1 MADYPSSSPATG
13 WPSTVIW
20 WHVYPLGFVDAER
33 NAVTEVTHR
42 LPQLLNWLDY
52 VVELGANGLL
62 LAPVFFAG
70 SHGYDTLDH
79 YRIDPRLGDDADFD
93 ELIAQARARGIR
105 ICLDGVFNHLARDHE
120 IIRRAIAAG
129 PGTEEGDWIRWSDEG
144 YPWNF
149 EGHPRLVELN
159 LANPAVAGFVG
170 DVMIHWLDR
179 GADAWRLDAAYAAGA
194 PSWRP
199 IIDRVRAAHPEVWVL
214 GEVIHGPYQEFVIGS
229 GVDSVTQY
237 ELWHLTWTALKDRN
251 FFALDWAL
259 QHHREMLKVF
269 RPQTFLSNHDVTRI
283 ATQLDDP
290 RHLRLAVALLM
301 LLPGVPSIYAG
312 DEQGFTGEK
321 QENAHGDDAVRPP
334 FPESPGGLLPFGA
347 DLHDHYRAMIAL
359 RRRHPWLADADV
371 TTSAVSNTSITIHLA
386 GPDQRLELRLN
397 ISDEPVDGVPPHS
410 WQIS

>member
-1 MADYPSSSPATG
+1 MANG
-13 WPSTVIW
+13 WSAKVIW

-33 NAVTEVTHR
+33 NAVSDVTHR

-52 VVELGANGLL
+52 LVELGANGLL
-62 LAPVFFAG
+62 LAPIFAAG

-79 YRIDPRLGDDADFD
+79 YRIDPRLGDDSDFD
-93 ELIAQARARGIR
+93 ELVAQAKARGIR
-105 ICLDGVFNHLARDHE
+105 LCLDGVFNHLARDHE
-120 IIRRAIAAG
+120 IVRRAIAAG
-129 PGTEEGDWIRWSDEG
+129 PGTPEGDWIKWSEEG
-144 YPWNF
+144 FPWNF

-159 LANPAVAGFVG
+159 LANPVVAQYVG
-170 DVMIHWLDR
+170 DVMIHWLER

-194 PSWRP
+194 PAWRP
-199 IIDRVRAAHPEVWVL
+199 ILDRVRAAHPEAWVL
-214 GEVIHGPYQEFVIGS
+214 GEVIHGPYEDFVTGS

-259 QHHREMLKVF
+259 KHHRELVKLF
-269 RPQTFLSNHDVTRI
+269 LPQTFLSNHDVTRI

-290 RHLRLAVALLM
+290 RHVRLAVTLLM

-321 QENAHGDDAVRPP
+321 QENAYGDDAVRPP
-334 FPESPGGLLPFGA
+334 FPESPDGLLPFGA

-359 RRRHPWLADADV
+359 RRRHPWLAEADV
-371 TTSAVSNTSITIHLA
+371 TT
-386 GPDQRLELRLN
+386 
-397 ISDEPVDGVPPHS
+397 
-410 WQIS
+410 

>member
-1 MADYPSSSPATG
+1 MPNAWSAS
-13 WPSTVIW
+13 VIW

-33 NAVTEVTHR
+33 HAVTEVSHR
-42 LPQLLNWLDY
+42 LPKLVNWLDY
-52 VVELGANGLL
+52 VIELGANGLL
-62 LAPVFFAG
+62 LAPIFFSG

-93 ELIAQARARGIR
+93 ELVSQCRARGVR

-120 IIRRAIAAG
+120 IVRRAIAAG
-129 PGTEEGDWIRWSDEG
+129 PGTSEGDWIRWSDEG

-159 LANPAVAGFVG
+159 LANPTVAQFVG
-170 DVMIHWLDR
+170 DIMIHWLDR
-179 GADAWRLDAAYAAGA
+179 GADAWRLDAAYSAGA
-194 PSWRP
+194 AAWRP
-199 IIDRVRAAHPEVWVL
+199 IVERVRAAHPEVWIL
-214 GEVIHGPYQEFVIGS
+214 GEVIHGPFGEFVAES
-229 GVDSVTQY
+229 GIDSITQY

-259 QHHREMLKVF
+259 QHHREFVKQFL
-269 RPQTFLSNHDVTRI
+269 PQTFLSNHDVTRI

-290 RHLRLAVALLM
+290 RDVWLAVVLLM

-321 QENAHGDDAVRPP
+321 QENAYGDDAVRPP
-334 FPESPGGLLPFGA
+334 FPETPDSLLPFGA
-347 DLHDHYRAMIAL
+347 ELHDHYRAMIAV
-359 RRRHPWLADADV
+359 RRQHPWLVNADV

-386 GPDQRLELRLN
+386 GAEQRLELRLN

-410 WQIS
+410 WQLS